1 MLLLGKAYTYLRM
14 LLLAL
19 LALVTAA
26 PPFLSNVF
34 GDHMVLQRDRPARLF
49 GFAASGTSVSTL
61 MVSAS
66 FSKTLSTTAGA
77 DGIWR
82 QELPAQPG
90 SSAAFTFTITAT
102 GSSAVL
108 KDVLFG
114 DVHICSGQSNM
125 QFTTIIVPNATAEIA
140 DADNYN
146 LIRVFTVGQA
156 TQSTTPFQFL
166 QTIEQAWALASRA
179 SVGGQAW
186 AYFSAV
192 CWFTY
197 RDVFNGLGK
206 TIPQGL
212 ISNNWGGTPIEHW
225 SSPAALKVCNS
236 PTDSVL
242 WNAMVVPYTVGP
254 MAVRTAIWYQGEANV
269 GRAPQYDCQK
279 RAMINDWRQNLPGLG
294 TFGFV
299 QIAACDCYGAN
310 FLAADLRQAQL
321 SPLHSL
327 ANIAVATAI
336 DLVDVP
342 GGSTPQD
349 IHPPAK
355 QPVGARL
362 AQQILAREYGVGQVE
377 TPLYF
382 ESTTSTS
389 GTQVSVKVSL
399 AGCFDKCELR
409 AASCPAKVN
418 ATHCAGFAIQ
428 TSDGVW
434 RPATATMLT
443 DNTVQLIAAAPG
455 VGFVASASSYGRG
468 DWPIVSLYSRNNSL
482 PVLPWC
488 NTVGASQ
495 ASAPCYGRVPE
506 GVTPFDAME
515 YKAAMDQ
522 FSKH

>member
-1 MLLLGKAYTYLRM
+1 MLLGLAWLG
-14 LLLAL
+14 
-19 LALVTAA
+19 VVSAA
-26 PPFLSNVF
+26 APFLSNVF
-34 GDHMVLQRDRPARLF
+34 GDHMVLQRDRDTRLF
-49 GFAASGTSVSTL
+49 GFAASGTQVTTL
-61 MVSAS
+61 MTSAT
-66 FSKTLSTTAGA
+66 FSKTLETEAGS
-77 DGIWR
+77 DGVWR
-82 QELPAQPG
+82 QELPVQSG
-90 SSAAFTFTITAT
+90 SSTPFTFVITAP
-102 GSSAVL
+102 GLSASL

-125 QFTTIIVPNATAEIA
+125 QFTTINVPNATTEIA

-146 LIRVFTVGQA
+146 MIRVFTVGQG
-156 TQSTTPFQFL
+156 TQSTTPFSFL
-166 QTIEQAWALASRA
+166 QTVEQQWAVASHT

-206 TIPQGL
+206 KIPQGL

-225 SSPAALKVCNS
+225 MSVDALQVCKSPA
-236 PTDSVL
+236 DSVL
-242 WNAMVVPYTVGP
+242 WNAMVVPYTIGP
-254 MAVRTAIWYQGEANV
+254 MAVRTAIWYQGESNV
-269 GRAPQYDCQK
+269 GHAAQYDCQK
-279 RAMINDWRQNLPGLG
+279 RAMINDWRKRLPGLG

-299 QIAACDCYGAN
+299 QIAACDCYGGSVV
-310 FLAADLRQAQL
+310 AADLRQAQL
-321 SPLHSL
+321 SPLHAL
-327 ANIAVATAI
+327 ANIVVATAI

-377 TPLYF
+377 TPLFY
-382 ESTTSTS
+382 ESSTFTS

-409 AASCPAKVN
+409 SASCPSKVN

-428 TSDGVW
+428 TTDGVW
-434 RPATATMLT
+434 RSASATMIN
-443 DNTVQLIAAAPG
+443 DNTVQLTAIAPG
-455 VGFVASASSYGRG
+455 VGFVASASSYGRA

-488 NTVGASQ
+488 NSVGPAQATV
-495 ASAPCYGRVPE
+495 PCYGRVPE
-506 GVTPFDAME
+506 AAAPFDV
-515 YKAAMDQ
+515 MDYQ
-522 FSKH
+522 VTMDRFSKH